1 MFSEQKERG
10 PFEMNRYQ
18 DFFNSNK
25 IGFCEKNA
33 DGIVIFQNK
42 ICNSICGL
50 QKGIKCNSGC
60 MLDNSKANSI
70 DAYGFSLHRDI
81 FKGTKTHVDGVILRS
96 PQNIYTF
103 LFEKTH
109 FIDKAM
115 LQLKEYGLT
124 KTEELIT
131 RLILAG
137 NLNTDIA
144 NLMFVSKKTIHTHLN
159 NIYKKIPDKL
169 KLVSSRK

>member
-1 MFSEQKERG
+1 
-10 PFEMNRYQ
+10 MNRYQ
-18 DFFNSNK
+18 DLFSSNK

-33 DGIVIFQNK
+33 DGLVIFQNK
-42 ICNSICGL
+42 ICISICGS
-50 QKGIKCNSGC
+50 QKGLKCISGC
-60 MLDNSKANSI
+60 MLDTTKAKSV

-81 FKGTKTHVDGVILRS
+81 FKGTKNHVDAIMLRS
-96 PQNIYTF
+96 PQKIYTF
-103 LFEKTH
+103 LIEKTH
-109 FIDKAM
+109 HIDKAI

-124 KTEELIT
+124 KTERLIT

-137 NLNTDIA
+137 NPNTDIA
-144 NLMFVSKKTIHTHLN
+144 NFLFVSKKTIHTHLN